1 MRQQHISRQSS
12 GQESAWILILLL
24 AIAVFALLLV
34 GGGGLFMWQRQ
45 RAMQAEAI
53 MQLERARMAEVQA
66 MAMAAEAEA
75 AQNASALDAAPSN
88 AVSQSAVAP
97 TIDETNASAD
107 TANAGNLLA
116 LQLEAWNSG
125 KIAQLMQYFV
135 QSDDTLIVAAGQ
147 RFSGLPEIEKY
158 LSSRLDAVASE
169 ELSWSNLSERRI
181 TDDLIVVV
189 STLESTSV
197 NQEVATTFLR
207 GKDGQWKISQ
217 QVFSS
222 KEN

>member
-1 MRQQHISRQSS
+1 MRQQHVSRQSS

-75 AQNASALDAAPSN
+75 AQNASALDAASP
-88 AVSQSAVAP
+88 SAVLQGDVAP
-97 TIDETNASAD
+97 AKDETNRSAGIASAGD
-107 TANAGNLLA
+107 LLA
-116 LQLEAWNSG
+116 LQLETWNSG
-125 KIAQLMQYFV
+125 DIAQLMQCFV
-135 QSDDTLIVAAGQ
+135 QADNTLIVASGQ
-147 RFSGLPEIEKY
+147 RYSGLPEIEKY
-158 LSSRLDAVASE
+158 LSSQLDAAE
-169 ELSWSNLSERRI
+169 PAKFNWSNLSERKI
-181 TDDLIVVV
+181 TDDLIMVVA
-189 STLESTSV
+189 TLESTSG

-222 KEN
+222 ESN